1 MLVYARMTRASL
13 VAAVLLG
20 SSGVAAAGPYVGLG
34 VGDGVGVSGDYSARG
49 RSYRLLGGY
58 KFGRLSAEASIGTAS
73 LGAEPGTDYD
83 ALGLTLSGKYNLPL
97 SNGFEVFGR
106 VGLHHI
112 GLDRENSDRDDLDLS
127 GGGLLL
133 GGGVEYRPKLP
144 VSFWLDYT
152 LTYTS
157 SLDGVYI
164 KQSDFTTRQW
174 MLGFTFGI

>member
-1 MLVYARMTRASL
+1 MKRYALTAAIVLASSTAL
-13 VAAVLLG
+13 
-20 SSGVAAAGPYVGLG
+20 AGPFVGLG
-34 VGDGVGVSGDYSARG
+34 VGDGVGVSGEYSARG
-49 RSYRLLGGY
+49 RSYRLQGGY
-58 KFGRLSAEASIGTAS
+58 KFGRLSAEASIGKAS

-83 ALGLTLSGKYNLPL
+83 ALQLTLSGKYSQPL
-97 SNGFEVFGR
+97 SDGFEVFGR

-112 GLDRENSDRDDLDLS
+112 GLDRQNSDRSDLDLS

-164 KQSDFTTRQW
+164 KESDFTTRQW